1 MEVQE
6 GEDVNVFTV
15 QQKYNIVKQI
25 YPLLHPQKPSTLY
38 LKKKK
43 KKSYL
48 ILGAKYTDLNEILNT

>member
-43 KKSYL
+43 KKVLSN
-48 ILGAKYTDLNEILNT
+48 IGSKIHRFE